1 MIKKYFLGE
10 YSLAKT
16 FWIGQILIANLILPF
31 LLAFILSNLGFSLNS
46 SKLILYPIP
55 FIFAIG
61 VWNSSK
67 IYSGKKIWKI
77 LALGFIVIQLSIYIY
92 RGFTIISNF

>member
-31 LLAFILSNLGFSLNS
+31 LLAFILSNLGFNLNS
-46 SKLILYPIP
+46 SKLILYLIP
-55 FIFAIG
+55 FISAIG
-61 VWNSSK
+61 VLNSSK
-67 IYSGKKIWKI
+67 NYSGKKIWKI
-77 LALGFIVIQLSIYIY
+77 LALVFVFIQLSIYGY
-92 RGFTIISNF
+92 RGFIMISNF

>member
-1 MIKKYFLGE
+1 MIKKYFTGE

-16 FWIGQILIANLILPF
+16 FWIGQILIANLLLPF
-31 LLAFILSNLGFSLNS
+31 LTALILSNLSFSLS
-46 SKLILYPIP
+46 LSKLIFYLIP

-67 IYSGKKIWKI
+67 NYSGKKIWKI
-77 LALGFIVIQLSIYIY
+77 LALGYVFIQLSIYIY
-92 RGFTIISNF
+92 KAVMIISNF